1 MKNLLTRKFVLVA
14 SVFILIVSSVSGVE
28 EAGKQLQTIDELK
41 QKISRIVKEQNIPG
55 ATVTLVSKD
64 NIIWVGSIGKSDV
77 ATGKDVEK
85 ETIFRWGSISKSFV
99 SVAVLML
106 VERGLVNLDDKI
118 SDIVPEIEFENRWE
132 STHPVRLVHCL
143 EHTTG
148 FDDLHY
154 KELAVNDPK
163 IKLSEGL
170 AINPN
175 SRRSRWQPGSFMSY
189 CNTGPA
195 IAAYIVEKVSGMSF
209 EEFISKNIF
218 VPLGMKTAS
227 FFYPFENGLLSK
239 SYEDDGTTE
248 VPYDHLFIRP
258 AGSLNASGEDM
269 VHFVQMLL
277 DRGMYRG
284 NRLLSAESVKRME
297 TPATS
302 LAAKA
307 GFTFGYGLGNYSTFG
322 NGYLFHGHE
331 GGLSGFVATFGYNR
345 ELNRGFAVSVN
356 KSTDNGLT
364 EIMEAVIAYLTGGS
378 VKTEHQITS
387 LSEND
392 MRPFVG
398 FYQQITPGTQ
408 LQYNIFARFIDVR
421 QLVLKNGKLYSGS
434 FLSKKKELTPLSKNI
449 FRRDD
454 RYSSHFIIFKNNEDS
469 IISYDGFRGN
479 YKKVSWFKAFL
490 PISGLLFTWII
501 MISSIIFG
509 LFWIP
514 GKLPGTMKEVKYL
527 RARVFALLA
536 VIFFFA
542 TYILLLTGSIRMDLD
557 KEIMIKLG
565 TFSIRSFAIFFF
577 SICFATFTFLGLYFS
592 IRAFRIKMNKA
603 ARVHSL
609 SVSIVNVLVFIY
621 LLFNNIIGIR
631 TWLY

>member
-1 MKNLLTRKFVLVA
+1 MIGIFCF
-14 SVFILIVSSVSGVE
+14 SVFTLIAFSVSAIGSP
-28 EAGKQLQTIDELK
+28 GKHIQSINDLELQI
-41 QKISRIVKEQNIPG
+41 QKIIREHNIPG
-55 ATVTLVSKD
+55 ATIAMVSKD
-64 NIIWVGSIGKSDV
+64 SIIWVGSIGQSDV
-77 ATGKDVEK
+77 AAGKEVKK

-106 VERGLVNLDDKI
+106 VERGLVDLDDKI
-118 SDIVPEIEFENRWE
+118 GDIVPEIEFENRWE

-154 KELAVNDPK
+154 RELAVDDPE

-170 AINPN
+170 TINPN
-175 SRRSRWQPGSFMSY
+175 SRRSRWRPGTFMSY

-209 EEFISKNIF
+209 EEFISENIF
-218 VPLGMKTAS
+218 VPLGMKNAS
-227 FFYPFENGLLSK
+227 FFYPGENGVLSK
-239 SYEDDGTTE
+239 GYEDDGTTE

-258 AGSLNASGEDM
+258 AGSLNATGEDM
-269 VHFVQMLL
+269 AYFVQMLL
-277 DRGMYRG
+277 DKGMYRG
-284 NRLLSAESVKRME
+284 KRLLSAESVKRME

-307 GFTFGYGLGNYSTFG
+307 GFTFGYGLGSYATMG

-356 KSTDNGLT
+356 SIADNGLI
-364 EIMEAVIAYLTGGS
+364 EIMEAVIMFLTGGS
-378 VKTEHQITS
+378 VITEQQITS

-392 MRPFVG
+392 LRPFVG

-421 QLVLKNGKLYSGS
+421 QLILQNGKLWSGS
-434 FLSKKKELTPLSKNI
+434 FLSKKRELTPLSKNVY
-449 FRRDD
+449 RRDD
-454 RYSSHFIIFKNNEDS
+454 RYNSHFIIFKNNEDT

-479 YKKVSWFKAFL
+479 YKKVSGFRAFL

-501 MISSIIFG
+501 MISSIIFA
-509 LFWIP
+509 LLWIP
-514 GKLPGTMKEVKYL
+514 RKLLGRMKEVKCL
-527 RARVFALLA
+527 RARVFVLLA

-542 TYILLLTGSIRMDLD
+542 TYISLLTGSIRMDLD
-557 KEIMIKLG
+557 KEIMMKLG
-565 TFSIRSFAIFFF
+565 TLSIYSFAIFFF
-577 SICFATFTFLGLYFS
+577 SICFAIFTFLGLYFS

-609 SVSIVNVLVFIY
+609 SVSIVNVIVFIY